1 MLIFMLMHKNKEEY
15 SVNKSELIAALADKT
30 ASSKKDAE
38 KVLNAFVETVSA
50 SLAKGEKIQ
59 LIGFGTFDVKKRPAR
74 TARNPRTG
82 AEIKI
87 KASKAPAFKAGK
99 ALKDKVNTPAKKK
112 GKK

>member
-1 MLIFMLMHKNKEEY
+1 M
-15 SVNKSELIAALADKT
+15 NKSELIAALAEKT
-30 ASSKKDAE
+30 AFSKKDAE
-38 KVLNAFVETVSA
+38 KVLNAFVESVSE

-59 LIGFGTFDVKKRPAR
+59 LIGFGTFDVKNRPAR

-82 AEIKI
+82 AEIRI
-87 KASKAPAFKAGK
+87 DASKAPAFKAGK

>member
-1 MLIFMLMHKNKEEY
+1 M
-15 SVNKSELIAALADKT
+15 NKSELIAALVEKT
-30 ASSKKDAE
+30 EFSKKDAE
-38 KVLNAFVETVSA
+38 KALNAFVDVISG
-50 SLAKGEKIQ
+50 SLAKNEKVQ

-87 KASKAPAFKAGK
+87 AASKAPAFKAGK